1 MLQTGI
7 DKDPRQHL
15 IATIFVALWLVSNLT
30 GCYSANPRYPADMET
45 MTLDIPPEEQTG
57 NDVFESYTID
67 PGDKLGVLFQ
77 FHTWSE
83 EEAYV
88 ISVDDK
94 VAVHFIH
101 APELDQEQDV
111 RPDGQISLPY
121 VGQVKVSGSTVEV
134 LTASLIEKF
143 SSVLRDPQLYIVV
156 SETRRRIQEFKND
169 LRSDRQ
175 GLSRLLTVRP
185 DGYISF
191 PYLGEMQVA
200 GRTIPAVT
208 DDLNQKYE
216 SFMRGL
222 YVNLSLLETAGS
234 ILYVLGEVN
243 DPGGYKIERPVTALE
258 AISLAGGYKSSARL
272 EEVVALRRET
282 DQVKARRI
290 DLVKALTLAEQQYFL
305 QPDDVLFVPKS
316 TLYHNSEIAQQLTDV
331 LLFRGWGFSYS
342 YDLNP

>member
-1 MLQTGI
+1 MLQICI
-7 DKDPRQHL
+7 DKDPRQRL
-15 IATIFVALWLVSNLT
+15 VATIFVALWLVSNLI
-30 GCYSANPRYPADMET
+30 GCNSTNPRYPADMET
-45 MTLDIPPEEQTG
+45 VALDIPLEQQTG
-57 NDVFESYTID
+57 NDVFESYTFG

-83 EEAYV
+83 EEAYI

-121 VGQVKVSGSTVEV
+121 VGQVKVSGSTVEE
-134 LTASLIEKF
+134 LTATLIEKY
-143 SSVLRDPQLYIVV
+143 SSVLRDPQLYIVM

-185 DGYISF
+185 DGYTSF
-191 PYLGEMQVA
+191 PYLGEMRMA
-200 GRTIPAVT
+200 GRTITAVT

-222 YVNLSLLETAGS
+222 YVNLSLQETAGS

-243 DPGGYKIERPVTALE
+243 DPGGYKIDRPVTALE
-258 AISLAGGYKSSARL
+258 AISLAGGYKSSAML

-290 DLVKALTLAEQQYFL
+290 DLVKALTLAEQQFFL

-316 TLYHNSEIAQQLTDV
+316 TLYANSEIAQQLSDV
-331 LLFRGWGFSYS
+331 LFFRGWGFSYS
-342 YDLNP
+342 YELN

>member
-1 MLQTGI
+1 MLQTRI

-15 IATIFVALWLVSNLT
+15 ITTIFVALWLVSNLI
-30 GCYSANPRYPADMET
+30 GCHSANPRFPADMET

-57 NDVFESYTID
+57 NDVFASYTID

-94 VAVHFIH
+94 VAVYFIH

-121 VGQVKVSGSTVEV
+121 VGQVKVSGLIVEE
-134 LTASLIEKF
+134 LTASLIEKY

-243 DPGGYKIERPVTALE
+243 EPGGYKIERPVTALE

-316 TLYHNSEIAQQLTDV
+316 SLYANSEIAQQVTDV

-342 YDLNP
+342 YDLNQ

>member
-1 MLQTGI
+1 MFLSPIQNCP
-7 DKDPRQHL
+7 KRPL
-15 IATIFVALWLVSNLT
+15 VATVFVVLWLVSNIS
-30 GCYSANPRYPADMET
+30 GCHSANPRYPADMDT
-45 MTLDIPPEEQTG
+45 ITLDIPPEQQTDH
-57 NDVFESYTID
+57 NVFEFYTID

-83 EEAYV
+83 EEDYV

-94 VAVHFIH
+94 VAVHFLH

-111 RPDGQISLPY
+111 RPDGKISLPY
-121 VGQVKVSGSTVEV
+121 VGTVKVSGSTVEA
-134 LTASLIEKF
+134 LSASLTEQY

-156 SETRRRIQEFKND
+156 SETRRRIQQFKND

-175 GLSRLLTVRP
+175 GLSRLVTVRP
-185 DGYISF
+185 DGFISF

-200 GRTIPAVT
+200 GRSISDVT

-222 YVNLSLLETAGS
+222 YVNLSLQETAGS

-243 DPGGYKIERPVTALE
+243 EPGGYKIERPVTALE
-258 AISLAGGYKSSARL
+258 AISLAGGYKSAAML

-282 DQVKARRI
+282 GQVKARRI
-290 DLVKALTLAEQQYFL
+290 DLVKALTLVEQQYFL

-316 TLYHNSEIAQQLTDV
+316 TLYANSEIAQQLTDV
-331 LLFRGWGFSYS
+331 LLFRGWGFSYT
-342 YDLNP
+342 YDLNQ